1 MGSTL
6 SVTHLQGLTSGND
19 ANTIYLDSGHDL
31 HAPGHM
37 IQVVTETLN
46 PTAHFSTT
54 SGSYVTSANLPS
66 ATITPKF
73 SNSKILIHYTH
84 GMQHDN
90 VGQIENT
97 IYRIISGGT
106 TTDLSGGNTYG
117 LSFKGTTNQSWTET
131 SINWVDSPNTTS
143 PVTYTWYSRSES
155 SNTIYASHSGCTW
168 TAVLMEI
175 AQ

>member
-1 MGSTL
+1 MQKKS
-6 SVTHLQGLTSGND
+6 
-19 ANTIYLDSGHDL
+19 
-31 HAPGHM
+31 
-37 IQVVTETLN
+37 
-46 PTAHFSTT
+46 
-54 SGSYVTSANLPS
+54 
-66 ATITPKF
+66 ITPKF

-131 SINWVDSPNTTS
+131 SINWVDSPNTTGV
-143 PVTYTWYSRSES
+143 VTYTVQSLIWNGSFINHYGS
-155 SNTIYASHSGCTW
+155 TSGGGITLIEFK
-168 TAVLMEI
+168 A
-175 AQ
+175 